1 MQDFEYRA
9 PKTLNEAIQL
19 MAEKG
24 AKARALAGGTDLLV
38 QLRVKRYIVDRVV
51 DVKHVPE
58 FNELSYSDAK
68 GLVLGAAVP
77 CCRVYENNQISAKY
91 PALYDSAFL
100 IGGIQIQ
107 SRGSIGGNLANAAPS
122 ADAIPALIALGA
134 TANIAGPKG
143 KRSVP
148 AEQFCAGP
156 GKTVLQDGELLV
168 SISIPPPQQH
178 TGSTYIRFIPRN
190 EMDIA
195 VAGVGVSVVLNGSSI
210 KSARIALASVGPTPI
225 YAAEAS
231 GWLAG
236 KAPTDDNILQAS
248 EAAKKAAKPITDMR
262 GTIEQRIH
270 LVGVLTKRSLQ
281 SAITR
286 AKEAK

>member
-1 MQDFEYRA
+1 
-9 PKTLNEAIQL
+9 